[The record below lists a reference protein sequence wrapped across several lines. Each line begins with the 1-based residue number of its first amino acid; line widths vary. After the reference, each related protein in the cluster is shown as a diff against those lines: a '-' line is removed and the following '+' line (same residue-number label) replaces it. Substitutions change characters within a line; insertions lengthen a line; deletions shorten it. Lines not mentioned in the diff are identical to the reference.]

1 MKSIAII
8 GKAPSSRLLAP
19 YDEPDKWEIWSLSD
33 NYNVLPRWDRWF
45 ELHDLDRYKQ
55 LYPEY
60 YDWMCAQPGEDNPV
74 YVNDVREEMP
84 SAKLYPLRQMVTK
97 FGSYFTNS
105 ISWMIVLALHEIQEC
120 MASNPDEETPK
131 IGMWGVDMAQNTE
144 YAHQR
149 PSCEYFMGWARGAGV
164 ELVIPDECDLC
175 KTARLYAFDA
185 NHGPMDR
192 KIRARQ
198 RELSERQQKS
208 RFELE
213 QAERATNTIGG
224 GLAMLEELSPLFNG
238 HADQLKLKATN
249 LQNDLAN
256 AKMAAAEMR
265 KRSDMIAG
273 AQEDLSWCRQW
284 A

>member
-19 YDEPDKWEIWSLSD
+19 YDEPDKWEVWSLSD
-33 NYNVLPRWDRWF
+33 NYNVIPRWDRWF

-60 YDWMCAQPGEDNPV
+60 YDWMCAQAGENKPI

-84 SAKLYPLRQMVTK
+84 SSELYPVREMVTK
-97 FGSYFTNS
+97 YGSYFTNS
-105 ISWMIVLALHEIQEC
+105 ISWMIVFALDEILKAAIVDGE
-120 MASNPDEETPK
+120 PKPK
-131 IGMWGVDMAQNTE
+131 IGLWGVDMAQNTE
-144 YAHQR
+144 YRQQR

-164 ELVIPDECDLC
+164 DLVIPDECDLC
-175 KTARLYAFDA
+175 KTARLYAFDS
-185 NHGPMDR
+185 NHGPLDR

-208 RFELE
+208 SWEME
-213 QAERATNTIGG
+213 QAERATQTIGG
-224 GLAMLEELSPLFNG
+224 GLAMLEELAPLLNG
-238 HADQLKLKATN
+238 HAVELEAKAKN
-249 LQNDLAN
+249 LHNDLEN
-256 AKMAAAEMR
+256 AKMASREQR
-265 KRSDMIAG
+265 KRADMIAG
-273 AQEDLSWCRQW
+273 ALEDLSWCRQW